1 MDERQRL
8 VAWLGDALAMETE
21 LLPILRDHANDAIAL
36 PEIRARI
43 EEHVDET
50 EQHAERL
57 RQALGILGDGSSSL
71 KSAVAS
77 IVGSI
82 MAPGTAFFSDELV
95 KNSLT
100 DYAAEQFEV
109 AAYRALTTAAEDLG
123 EREVAR
129 LCRENLREDE
139 EMAQWLLEQVPI
151 LVRETL
157 ADDMDRARR

>member
-1 MDERQRL
+1 MNERERL
-8 VAWLGDALAMETE
+8 VAWLGDAFAMETE
-21 LLPILRDHANDAIAL
+21 LLPILRDHSNDAAAL
-36 PEIRARI
+36 PGIRERI
-43 EEHVDET
+43 EEHAGET
-50 EQHAERL
+50 EQHVERL
-57 RQALGILGDGSSSL
+57 RQALGILGNSSPSL

-95 KNSLT
+95 KNGVT

-109 AAYRALTTAAEDLG
+109 AAYRALVIAAEDLG

-139 EMAQWLLEQVPI
+139 AMAQWLLEQIPI

-157 ADDMDRARR
+157 ADDMDRARG